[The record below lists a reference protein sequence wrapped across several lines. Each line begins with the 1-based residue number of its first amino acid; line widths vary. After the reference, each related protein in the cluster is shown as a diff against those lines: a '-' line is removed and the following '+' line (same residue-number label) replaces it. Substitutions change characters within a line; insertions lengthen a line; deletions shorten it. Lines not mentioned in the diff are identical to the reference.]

1 MWIWIMLFLITFGI
15 LLIGLG
21 QTALMVTIGA
31 VGLITG
37 LAIMIFS
44 VDKEETE

>member
-1 MWIWIMLFLITFGI
+1 MWIWIMLFLIIFGT

-21 QTALMVTIGA
+21 QTTLMMTIGA
-31 VGLITG
+31 VGLVTG

-44 VDKEETE
+44 VDKEVE

>member
-1 MWIWIMLFLITFGI
+1 MWIWIMLFLIIMGVA
-15 LLIGLG
+15 LIGLG
-21 QTALMVTIGA
+21 QTALMMTIGA

-44 VDKEETE
+44 VDREEV

>member
-1 MWIWIMLFLITFGI
+1 MWVWIMLFLITFGI

-21 QTALMVTIGA
+21 QTALMVAIGA

-37 LAIMIFS
+37 LAIMILS

>member
-1 MWIWIMLFLITFGI
+1 MWVWIMLFLITFGI

-37 LAIMIFS
+37 VTTMIYS
-44 VDKEETE
+44 MKDYEEV